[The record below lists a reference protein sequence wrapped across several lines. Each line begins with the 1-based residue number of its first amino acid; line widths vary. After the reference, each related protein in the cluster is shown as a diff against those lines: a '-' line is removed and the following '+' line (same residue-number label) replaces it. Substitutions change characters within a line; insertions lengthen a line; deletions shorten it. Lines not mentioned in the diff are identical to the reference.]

1 MIAIAA
7 LSRNGAIGKDGRIP
21 WHLPG
26 DLKFFKATTTG
37 HVILMGRKTFDS
49 LGRPLPNREHWVLTR
64 GADIPGVRTIRDL
77 SEIQEPTDGRKL
89 FVIGGAE
96 IYAALL
102 PACDELYLTHVPL
115 EAEGDA
121 FFPPYEHLF
130 DAGEVI
136 QETPEM
142 TICHYRRLVSLASGG
157 S

>member
-7 LSRNGAIGKDGRIP
+7 ISRNRAIGKDGRIP
-21 WHLPG
+21 WHLPA
-26 DLKFFKATTTG
+26 DLKFFKATTLG

-49 LGRPLPNREHWVLTR
+49 LGRPLPGREHWVLTR
-64 GADIPGVRTIRDL
+64 GQEIPGVHTIRDV
-77 SEIQEPTDGRKL
+77 SEIAEPSDGRKL

-102 PACDELYLTHVPL
+102 PSCAELYLTHVPI

-130 DAGEVI
+130 NAGEIVV
-136 QETPEM
+136 ETPEM
-142 TICHYRRLVSLASGG
+142 TVRHYERRAE
-157 S
+157 